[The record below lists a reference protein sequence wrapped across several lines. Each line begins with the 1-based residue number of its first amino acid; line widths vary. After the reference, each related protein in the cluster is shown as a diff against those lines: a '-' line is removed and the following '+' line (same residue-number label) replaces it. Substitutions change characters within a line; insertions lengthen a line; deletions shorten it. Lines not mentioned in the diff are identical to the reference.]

1 MLKTISQ
8 ITESSLR
15 YIYIPNESTHA
26 YDLFKAIKDIEKTY
40 DESNKMCLK
49 DWIC

>member
-1 MLKTISQ
+1 MQ
-8 ITESSLR
+8 
-15 YIYIPNESTHA
+15 

>member
-1 MLKTISQ
+1 MNQ
-8 ITESSLR
+8 
-15 YIYIPNESTHA
+15 HMQ